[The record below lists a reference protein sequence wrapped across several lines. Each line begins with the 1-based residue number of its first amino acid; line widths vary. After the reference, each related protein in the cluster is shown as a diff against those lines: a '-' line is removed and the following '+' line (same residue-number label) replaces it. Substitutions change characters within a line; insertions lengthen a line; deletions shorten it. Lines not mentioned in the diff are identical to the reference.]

1 MGYDYEPPVPSCRAY
16 GGGVRQAR
24 QDGRGW
30 IDRGPQTP
38 AHQLNTRGERGP
50 RKVDVLG
57 SKRIIDRFSVRHGAP
72 DGGMNHVMSRSLPR
86 RKLRSYTDLL
96 IASDI
101 ANPLRE
107 ARIKERA
114 KELITVG
121 FTGLRARQRARREVA
136 LR

>member
-1 MGYDYEPPVPSCRAY
+1 M
-16 GGGVRQAR
+16 RQAR

-30 IDRGPQTP
+30 DDRGARPIRHSNP
-38 AHQLNTRGERGP
+38 SGYR
-50 RKVDVLG
+50 VDVLG
-57 SKRIIDRFSVRHGAP
+57 SHKITDRFSIRHGAP

-96 IASDI
+96 AASDI

-114 KELITVG
+114 HALIDEG
-121 FTGLRARQRARREVA
+121 ESAHAAQRRARWEV
-136 LR
+136 RP